1 MRLTVGTK
9 LTIGFALITLLMAT
23 NVWVGFQGLG
33 DVVSVYQG
41 EVGEIIRVRTLT
53 QEIERAASIQVQAI
67 MGYLITL
74 DDTYRNAFIDAS
86 LSGSQIL
93 SSLRE
98 SITDDDTLAL
108 IDEVTSAK
116 TEFER
121 LASPLMDRILSQQQL
136 RQLLSGD
143 LGNRQNRLLAATRAL
158 IENQDAKLADV
169 QAKAET
175 TSASAQRGMLVIASV
190 AVIIAVGAGFFMT
203 RGLSRPVKETAQVA
217 LRLAEGDLTVPQIQV
232 RTRDEIGDLAWAFN
246 QMMTRLRDMIA
257 EIQETSRSLMVN
269 SRRLLASANQSISAT
284 EQIASAVQHVAS
296 GTNIQVELIQKTHD
310 SMSQLRG
317 SIDQI
322 AESSQ
327 GQARRAQHSTQAL
340 NHMVESIRHVSVSA
354 EQVAAAAHRGTQ
366 MATEGKEA
374 VLHVAEGMAQIDSS
388 VAEVSRRID
397 ELGEYSEKIGQIVEI
412 ISDIADQ
419 TNLLAL
425 NAAIE
430 AARAGEYGRG
440 FGVVAEEV
448 RKLAERSAESTR
460 EIASLIASIQTAVE
474 AAIASMREGGAH
486 VESGTRLAENA
497 KSAIDGIIR
506 AIAETDELSDAIWE
520 AARLISE
527 DSERVKAEVDQLAI
541 AVEEN
546 TAAVEE
552 MAASS
557 GQVVEA
563 MGDVASISEETAASA
578 EEVTASTEEVAAAA
592 GEMRNFVYSL
602 TQMAEDLSNLVAR
615 FRVGTGHE
623 GASPEDVVSPPEGK
637 DAASGTGENGGGQ
650 GEAAGSSDTD
660 GQEA

>member
-1 MRLTVGTK
+1 
-9 LTIGFALITLLMAT
+9 
-23 NVWVGFQGLG
+23 
-33 DVVSVYQG
+33 
-41 EVGEIIRVRTLT
+41 
-53 QEIERAASIQVQAI
+53 
-67 MGYLITL
+67 
-74 DDTYRNAFIDAS
+74 
-86 LSGSQIL
+86 
-93 SSLRE
+93 
-98 SITDDDTLAL
+98 
-108 IDEVTSAK
+108 
-116 TEFER
+116 
-121 LASPLMDRILSQQQL
+121 
-136 RQLLSGD
+136 
-143 LGNRQNRLLAATRAL
+143 
-158 IENQDAKLADV
+158 
-169 QAKAET
+169 
-175 TSASAQRGMLVIASV
+175 
-190 AVIIAVGAGFFMT
+190 
-203 RGLSRPVKETAQVA
+203 
-217 LRLAEGDLTVPQIQV
+217 
-232 RTRDEIGDLAWAFN
+232 
-246 QMMTRLRDMIA
+246 
-257 EIQETSRSLMVN
+257 
-269 SRRLLASANQSISAT
+269 
-284 EQIASAVQHVAS
+284 
-296 GTNIQVELIQKTHD
+296 
-310 SMSQLRG
+310 
-317 SIDQI
+317 
-322 AESSQ
+322 
-327 GQARRAQHSTQAL
+327 
-340 NHMVESIRHVSVSA
+340 
-354 EQVAAAAHRGTQ
+354 

-460 EIASLIASIQTAVE
+460 QIVSLIASIQTAVE

-552 MAASS
+552 MAAVQRASRRGDGRCRLHLRRDGCFGGGGDRLDGGS
-557 GQVVEA
+557 GRCGGRE
-563 MGDVASISEETAASA
+563 
-578 EEVTASTEEVAAAA
+578 
-592 GEMRNFVYSL
+592 RNFVYSL